1 MVSGNLQDR
10 AVLKGVLRTKDYIL
24 TKSPL
29 VTNDMGNTPG
39 KKGHCPR
46 RVGYKI
52 QRRGL
57 LPASSA
63 PYIKGLVSGLWSKR
77 VEIVETYGSNR

>member
-39 KKGHCPR
+39 KKG
-46 RVGYKI
+46 
-52 QRRGL
+52 L
-57 LPASSA
+57 LSA
-63 PYIKGLVSGLWSKR
+63 EGGVQDTEEGAAAGFF
-77 VEIVETYGSNR
+77 GSIY